1 MEWCFSRG
9 PAIPCI
15 AAPRKPNSLLLIILI
30 CLALMAALPAA
41 AHAQGG
47 SPPGPPSG
55 QQPPPPPPPPPP
67 LKVEAPGGKP
77 LIREGQA
84 GRELLGGTWYFRQDD
99 TLVQGDAERWYAQD
113 DLVGW
118 SAISVPHNWNAADT
132 TVNLATVGW
141 YRKEFTLPK
150 SPEDALHFWK
160 VRFEGSNYRTKVWLN
175 GRHIGGFTG
184 LFPFE
189 AELKG
194 LREGRN
200 TLVVKVST
208 LRSKTDLTH
217 WRPAQFNGFGTGGW
231 WNFGGLLREVYV
243 RRVDTVDIEDVNVL
257 PRLRSLRGPAKV
269 EVRTTL
275 RNLTKKE
282 RDVTLVL
289 DVAGQH
295 ITLEPE
301 TVEPLTERE
310 LTTRFTIERPR
321 LWQPGRPVLYK
332 LAVGAVTEGRRR
344 GAYRL
349 NFGVRKLETRPGGI
363 MLLNGRRLNL
373 RGASIHE
380 DDLEEGGAL
389 SQGTRNT
396 LVYRLR
402 KLGGTVTRSHYP
414 LHPAFIEAFDRL
426 GIMYW
431 VQAPVYQLPNS
442 YFDQPGVRKG
452 ATRAAVLTVKNNV
465 NNPSI
470 FTWSLANE
478 PGGNRSELGAIGP
491 GLQTYIREASTAV
504 RELDDTRFV
513 AIDRQSRVDEP
524 PTSPAYQ
531 YLDVLGVNEYFG
543 WYESYRADLVRPP
556 TTVDELGPF
565 LDGVH
570 AANPNL
576 PLMITEFGAE
586 ATNHGPVEQPGTL
599 EFQEKFVRDHLRV
612 HASKPYVNGSIH
624 WALRDFRVDPTWL
637 GGAPPEWATP
647 PWHNKSP
654 IEENNGRKPLYFEL
668 RGLWRR
674 VKPLR

>member
-1 MEWCFSRG
+1 
-9 PAIPCI
+9 
-15 AAPRKPNSLLLIILI
+15 LLIIVI
-30 CLALMAALPAA
+30 CLALIAALPAA

-47 SPPGPPSG
+47 TPPA
-55 QQPPPPPPPPPP
+55 PPPPPP
-67 LKVEAPGGKP
+67 LEVQAPQGKP

-84 GRELLGGTWYFRQDD
+84 GRLLLGGRWYFRQDD
-99 TLVQGDAERWYAQD
+99 TLVQGDSERWYEQD

-118 SAISVPHNWNAADT
+118 SPITVPHNWNATDAQ
-132 TVNLATVGW
+132 VNLATVGW
-141 YRKEFTLPK
+141 YRKEFRLPAAPK
-150 SPEDALHFWK
+150 DARHFWK

-194 LREGRN
+194 LRKGRN
-200 TLVVKVST
+200 TLVVKVSS
-208 LRSKTDLTH
+208 LRSRTDLTH
-217 WRPAQFNGFGTGGW
+217 WRPAALNGYGTGGW

-243 RRVDTVDIEDVNVL
+243 RRVDTVDIQDVNVL
-257 PRLRSLRGPAKV
+257 PRLRRLRGPARV
-269 EVRTTL
+269 ELRVTL
-275 RNLTKKE
+275 RNFTNKK

-301 TVEPLTERE
+301 TVEPLATRE

-332 LAVGAVTEGRRR
+332 LAVGAETDSRQR
-344 GAYRL
+344 ATYRL
-349 NFGVRKLETRPGGI
+349 NFGVRKLETRPGGV

-389 SQGTRNT
+389 SQGTRNV

-426 GIMYW
+426 GILYW
-431 VQAPVYQLPNS
+431 VQAPVYQLPNT
-442 YFDQPGVRKG
+442 YFDLPGVRTG

-470 FTWSLANE
+470 FAWSLANE
-478 PGGNRSELGAIGP
+478 PGGNRAELGAIGP
-491 GLQTYIREASTAV
+491 GLEAYIQEASTAV

-513 AIDRQSRVDEP
+513 AIDRQSRVGEP
-524 PTSPAYQ
+524 VTSPAYG
-531 YLDVLGVNEYFG
+531 YLDVLGVNDYFG
-543 WYESYRADLVRPP
+543 WYDSYKADLVRAP
-556 TTVDELGPF
+556 TTVEELGPF
-565 LDGVH
+565 LDAVH
-570 AANPNL
+570 AANPDL
-576 PLMITEFGAE
+576 PLLITEFGAE
-586 ATNHGPVEQPGTL
+586 GTRPGPVEQPGTY
-599 EFQEKFVRDHLRV
+599 EFQKKFVRDHLRV
-612 HASKPYVNGSIH
+612 YVSKPFVNGSIH

-668 RGLWRR
+668 QKLWRR

>member
-1 MEWCFSRG
+1 MKWCFSRD
-9 PAIPCI
+9 PALPCI
-15 AAPRKPNSLLLIILI
+15 AAPLKPTSPLLIILI
-30 CLALMAALPAA
+30 CLALIAALPAA
-41 AHAQGG
+41 AHAQE
-47 SPPGPPSG
+47 
-55 QQPPPPPPPPPP
+55 QPPPPPPPPPP
-67 LKVEAPGGKP
+67 LKVELPQGKP
-77 LIREGQA
+77 LIHEGQA

-99 TLVQGDAERWYAQD
+99 TLTQGDTERWYEQD
-113 DLVGW
+113 DLTGW
-118 SAISVPHNWNAADT
+118 TPITVPHNWNAADT
-132 TVNLATVGW
+132 QLNLATVGW
-141 YRKEFTLPK
+141 YRKEFKLPEAPK
-150 SPEDALHFWK
+150 DVLRFWK

-175 GRHIGGFTG
+175 GKHIGGFTG

-194 LREGRN
+194 LRKGRN

-208 LRSKTDLTH
+208 LRSRTDLTH
-217 WRPAQFNGFGTGGW
+217 WRPAQFNGYGTGGW

-243 RRVDTVDIEDVNVL
+243 RPVDTVDIEDVNVL
-257 PRLRSLRGPAKV
+257 PRLPRLRGPAKV

-275 RNLTKKE
+275 RNFTEKE
-282 RDVTLVL
+282 RDVSLVL

-295 ITLEPE
+295 ITLKPE
-301 TVEPLTERE
+301 TVEPLAQRE
-310 LTTRFTIERPR
+310 LTTRFTIEHPR
-321 LWQPGRPVLYK
+321 LWEPGHPVLYK
-332 LAVGAVTEGRRR
+332 LTVGAVTDGKRR

-363 MLLNGRRLNL
+363 MLLNGHRLNL

-389 SQGTRNT
+389 SQGTRNL
-396 LVYRLR
+396 LVHRLR
-402 KLGGTVTRSHYP
+402 GLGATVTRSHYP

-452 ATRAAVLTVKNNV
+452 AERAVALTVKNNV

-543 WYESYRADLVRPP
+543 WYDSYRADEVRGP

-565 LDGVH
+565 LDTIH

-599 EFQEKFVRDHLRV
+599 EFQDKFARDHLRV
-612 HASKPYVNGSIH
+612 HASKSYVNGSIY

-637 GGAPPEWATP
+637 GGAPPEWANP

-668 RGLWRR
+668 RKLWRH